1 MENIKYHEMGE
12 KLGEHFP
19 ELRSKYV
26 AMMEDWRIEGKP
38 GQHVIYSEVLNPYI
52 DKLLEEKRSKKKL
65 EEIFYFLERLSNNKE
80 ERIQE
85 VVVVTVLE
93 HFDWETLNKLRIYMS
108 PTTLHSLSEME
119 YFRDQKQMTFREFL
133 RLFFGRFD

>member
-12 KLGEHFP
+12 KLSEHFP
-19 ELRSKYV
+19 GLRSKYI
-26 AMMEDWRIEGKP
+26 AMMEDWGEEKP
-38 GQHVIYSEVLNPYI
+38 GQHIIYAEILNPHM
-52 DKLLEEKRSKKKL
+52 DKLLEEKGSEKKL
-65 EEIFYFLERLSNNKE
+65 EEIFDFLERLSNNKE

-93 HFDWETLNKLRIYMS
+93 HFDWETLYKLRIYMG

-119 YFRDQKQMTFREFL
+119 YVRDQKQMTFRAFL